1 MPEGCT
7 LWVYKKTRDKINR
20 IKKSGETVDEFLNR
34 SFPDTPALN
43 QIKEAEKKL
52 REFYDKYRKE
62 ERESHRQ
69 KLLDEIRS
77 LFKNNSLDTNIIEE
91 EN

>member
-7 LWVYKKTRDKINR
+7 LWVHKNTRDKIKK

-34 SFPDTPALN
+34 SFPDTPALD
-43 QIKEAEKKL
+43 QINEAKAKL
-52 REFYDKYRKE
+52 EAFYDKYRKE
-62 ERESHRQ
+62 ELELHEEELR
-69 KLLDEIRS
+69 DEIRS